1 MKNLVKYIEE
11 KLKINKNFKVDE
23 LQWLDN
29 IFEILTEKTKIT
41 GGNGKPYY
49 FTIKKNSKN
58 NIDNIW
64 DDIVNNILECR
75 INELKIGIQYY
86 HTFEEAIENNA
97 VYCDC
102 YEETYLDNYT
112 LVTYCN
118 GNNKYYRKLE
128 FSKFDDVIFV
138 SYRPKTTLHEA
149 LYSSGKYIEKK
160 SFYVPI
166 KLLDKFEEYCVDKY
180 NEKKQLKNKK

>member
-1 MKNLVKYIEE
+1 MKNLVSYITE
-11 KLKINKNFKVDE
+11 KLKINKNFKLDK

-75 INELKIGIQYY
+75 IEELKIGIQYY
-86 HTFEEAIENNA
+86 HTYEEAIENNA
-97 VYCDC
+97 VYCAC
-102 YEETYLDNYT
+102 YETSNLENYALITKYNDN
-112 LVTYCN
+112 
-118 GNNKYYRKLE
+118 YYRKLE

-138 SYRPKTTLHEA
+138 SYRPKTNLHEA
-149 LYSSGKYIEKK
+149 LYSLGKHIEKK

-166 KLLDKFEEYCVDKY
+166 KMLDKFEEYCTDKY